1 MATAETVSRVW
12 KMLTRAYPDH
22 AGKHLAGGEA
32 VETMR
37 LYQRILADI
46 PDNLLEAAT
55 VDHIAGSQWFPKAS
69 ELRERAGA
77 LRFSKLDRMTP
88 TEAWG
93 YAKASALAHS
103 WPTGDALV
111 DKVMNALGWQDF
123 CQSERDDES
132 SWRARFI
139 AGYEQMVDREYRK
152 ATEHP
157 MVTDARRVLAD
168 GKRNELE
175 ALSDGR
181 DSAG

>member
-22 AGKHLAGGEA
+22 AAKHLAGSEA

-37 LYQRILADI
+37 LYQRILDDI
-46 PDNLLEAAT
+46 PDALVEAAC
-55 VDHIAGSQWFPKAS
+55 VEHIAQSQWWPKAS

-77 LRFSKLDRMTP
+77 LRFAKLDRLTP
-88 TEAWG
+88 IEAWG
-93 YAKASALAHS
+93 VAKQCALSHNWNS
-103 WPTGDALV
+103 GDPII
-111 DKVMNALGWQDF
+111 DRVMGSLGWNDF
-123 CQSERDDES
+123 CQSERDDEA
-132 SWRARFI
+132 SWRARFMS
-139 AGYEQMVDREYRK
+139 GYEQLAEREYQR

-157 MVTDARRVLAD
+157 IVTDARRILAE

-181 DSAG
+181 DPVG

>member
-22 AGKHLAGGEA
+22 ANKHLAGAEA

-55 VDHIAGSQWFPKAS
+55 VDHIAGSQWFPKPS
-69 ELRERAGA
+69 ELRERCGA
-77 LRFSKLDRMTP
+77 LRFAKLDRLTP

-93 YAKASALAHS
+93 VAKQCAISHRFAS
-103 WPTGDALV
+103 GDPII
-111 DKVMNALGWQDF
+111 DKVMTALGWRDF
-123 CQSERDDES
+123 CTSDVDDES

-139 AGYEQMVDREYRK
+139 SGYEQMTEREYKR

-157 MVTDARRVLAD
+157 AVTEARLSIAARR
-168 GKRNELE
+168 ELE
-175 ALSDGR
+175 ELTDGR

>member
-46 PDNLLEAAT
+46 PDALLEAAT

-69 ELRERAGA
+69 ELRERSGA
-77 LRFSKLDRMTP
+77 LRFAKLDRLTP
-88 TEAWG
+88 IEAWG
-93 YAKASALAHS
+93 VAKQCALSHNWNS
-103 WPTGDALV
+103 GDPII
-111 DKVMNALGWQDF
+111 DRVMGSLGWKDF
-123 CQSERDDES
+123 CQSEREDEA
-132 SWRARFI
+132 SWRARFMS
-139 AGYEQMVDREYRK
+139 GYEQLAEREYQR

-157 MVTDARRVLAD
+157 AVTDARAQIAASRDPVLEVTSGDAD
-168 GKRNELE
+168 R
-175 ALSDGR
+175 
-181 DSAG
+181 